1 MKRLFVFVI
10 ALFCMFG
17 FMHVEA
23 SNQVITD
30 SKIENP
36 GDVHEGGQRGTILPE
51 VFQDGHVFT
60 ACMSCYGLT
69 MRLVQGENVVF
80 ETTVSGENGGVIVV
94 PDEIT
99 GTYEL
104 QIVDGIY
111 IYYGY
116 VLL

>member
-1 MKRLFVFVI
+1 MKRIFVFVI
-10 ALFCMFG
+10 ALVCMFG
-17 FMHVEA
+17 LMHAEG
-23 SNQVITD
+23 SNQVITA

-36 GDVHEGGQRGTILPE
+36 GDVHEGGQRGIILPE
-51 VFQDGHVFT
+51 VYQDGHVFT

-80 ETTVSGENGGVIVV
+80 ETTVSEGNGGVIVV

-104 QIVDGIY
+104 QIIDNTY